1 MLRLDLK
8 REPHWLDL
16 GHGVRVHV
24 RPCTTALVMAARAAS
39 QPNSDAP
46 DGAHGLGTRTA
57 GFLKALGRLAIVAWE
72 GVGDA
77 AGEPA
82 AVTPEGIDALL
93 DLWPIAEAFERLY
106 LGPALLLDA
115 EKNG

>member
-1 MLRLDLK
+1 MLRT
-8 REPHWLDL
+8 RSATGPPASSRRWA
-16 GHGVRVHV
+16 GSRSRRGRVSATPPV
-24 RPCTTALVMAARAAS
+24 NRR
-39 QPNSDAP
+39 
-46 DGAHGLGTRTA
+46 
-57 GFLKALGRLAIVAWE
+57 
-72 GVGDA
+72 
-77 AGEPA
+77 